1 MLFVLISAY
10 LYLVPSY
17 KYEAYRAIDNYIKEQ
32 NISKSVTVEKMALE
46 KNWKYGWYSCTVHFS
61 DDPDVDYTYIYS
73 RSYDAGQTG
82 VHLETFGI
90 YDENKK
96 PKHSYLPDDSQ
107 DIDYLR

>member
-1 MLFVLISAY
+1 M
-10 LYLVPSY
+10 
-17 KYEAYRAIDNYIKEQ
+17 
-32 NISKSVTVEKMALE
+32 
-46 KNWKYGWYSCTVHFS
+46 
-61 DDPDVDYTYIYS
+61 YS

-90 YDENKK
+90 YDENKI